1 MIWGFFGCIRFFSW
15 RNFERLHG
23 NETGITFFGCIRYFS
38 WKNFE
43 RLHGKETGIAN
54 VGIGRVMSLFSSSV
68 VGVNLS
74 CLFYRYFIVKSS
86 VVVSM
91 VRFLHY

>member
-1 MIWGFFGCIRFFSW
+1 MNLG
-15 RNFERLHG
+15 
-23 NETGITFFGCIRYFS
+23 FFGCIRYFS

-43 RLHGKETGIAN
+43 RLHGNETGITN

-68 VGVNLS
+68 VGVKLS
-74 CLFYRYFIVKSS
+74 WLFYRYFIVKSS
-86 VVVSM
+86 VVVGM